1 MTGLFFCL
9 ASAEDAGLLFC
20 SATIQPHTNV
30 YSTFCACPCNFNS
43 QHSKT
48 AHKALQWL
56 FLRLCPLNHPRYQT
70 DTNGYNTTYDTL
82 EHVTAA
88 QRLQHVPDTSRHAET
103 LHSSA
108 QTAYYNNV
116 YKGAG
121 VRRLLWIHARRCNI
135 PQTIPARRGQ
145 LLPCV
150 DRWQVLTRCQQYR
163 PGAPAEGSASPPAP
177 GQPGGGLDASHARR
191 LAIWHRVS
199 GQGAPG
205 QSGTF
210 YPAGQ
215 SSGMDAAGG
224 AELLAALA
232 ASLFGLSPD
241 S

>member
-9 ASAEDAGLLFC
+9 ASAEGAGLLFC
-20 SATIQPHTNV
+20 PAAIQLYTIV
-30 YSTFCACPCNFNS
+30 YSAFCATHAVIPPTPQN
-43 QHSKT
+43 
-48 AHKALQWL
+48 AHRALQTL

-135 PQTIPARRGQ
+135 PQTMPDRRDQ
-145 LLPCV
+145 LLPSA
-150 DRWQVLTRCQQYR
+150 DRWQVLTRCQQ
-163 PGAPAEGSASPPAP
+163 SS
-177 GQPGGGLDASHARR
+177 SRR
-191 LAIWHRVS
+191 
-199 GQGAPG
+199 
-205 QSGTF
+205 
-210 YPAGQ
+210 
-215 SSGMDAAGG
+215 AAGG
-224 AELLAALA
+224 AEPLAALA
-232 ASLFGLSPD
+232 AALFGLSPD
-241 S
+241 SQ